1 MKKERRVAGT
11 PEPAHVQALD
21 GTLKSVNRIK
31 LINTLNRINFRGGDI
46 TLNFRHPTEDARLT
60 FSAKPQACLDETLEC
75 RWIDQ
80 AGPAMDLGSY
90 EFENFFLSDG
100 LRKIIVEA
108 DLLDQDAEGIRF
120 ALPDVSHDVSARR
133 AERHRCRG
141 VNARVALGTGAISGQ
156 LVSFSAL
163 SFSVRLPSRDDS
175 FPLPAPGDQADVF
188 LSRDGHAIFAGVCE
202 VVRRT
207 IKRRGLHIAFRPLS
221 STAPKHKPKRHRSV
235 RPHISPLPNIVISHP
250 FTGKRVNLK
259 ARDISAAGFSVEEY
273 ANRAVLLAGMII
285 PEVQIEFLNGF
296 AINCKAQVV
305 YSDAKDDGS
314 VKSGLAIVD
323 MDVID
328 HTRLSSF
335 LHQVAYKISYACT
348 TETDLDE
355 LWEFFFDSGFIYP
368 EKYAFI
374 KNRKEHFKKLYRN
387 LYGSNPHIARH
398 VIYRDRGLIF
408 GHVSMF
414 RYYQRTWLLHHHAA
428 ISSSKHKAGLVV
440 MEHIMQYINE
450 FHRVFPELMQYICCY
465 YQPENRFANRVFGAA
480 ARTIDDRRKC
490 SLDAFAYFHLQA
502 SASPDALPE
511 GWVLEKLQEGDLRR
525 LQRRYAEHSGGLMLE
540 SLDLVER
547 PLNHEKRM
555 SGEYRRLGFTRER
568 RLYSL
573 KKGGILHAVMAV
585 NVSDVGLNM
594 SDLTNCVQA
603 FVIEPGQLP
612 AEALLQALAVLARH
626 YEHSPVPALI
636 YPKEYADTRSIPYSK
651 TYMMTVLDLD
661 HVGAGLAF
669 VDDLKAPSR
678 KSRS

>member
-11 PEPAHVQALD
+11 PEAAHVPVLHEAM
-21 GTLKSVNRIK
+21 KPVSRK
-31 LINTLNRINFRGGDI
+31 RLINTLNRVNFRDGDI
-46 TLNFRHPTEDARLT
+46 VLNFKHRTEVARLT
-60 FSAKPQACLDETLEC
+60 FSVKPQPCLDETLEC

-108 DLLDQDAEGIRF
+108 DLLDQDVEGIRL
-120 ALPDVSHDVSARR
+120 ALPDVSHNVSTRR
-133 AERHRCRG
+133 VERHRCRG
-141 VNARVALGTGAISGQ
+141 VNARMTFGADAISGQ

-163 SFSVRLPSRDDS
+163 SFSVKLPSRDDS
-175 FPLPAPGDQADVF
+175 SSLPAPGDQADVF
-188 LSRDGHAIFAGVCE
+188 LSRDGHAIFTGVCE
-202 VVRRT
+202 VVRRA
-207 IKRRGLHIAFRPLS
+207 IKRRGLYIAFRPLR
-221 STAPKHKPKRHRSV
+221 STAPRDKQRRHRSV
-235 RPHISPLPNIVISHP
+235 RPHISPLPNIIFPHP
-250 FTGKRVNLK
+250 FTGRRVNLK
-259 ARDISAAGFSVEEY
+259 ARDISGAGFSVEEH

-296 AINCKAQVV
+296 AINCRAQVV

-323 MDVID
+323 MDVLD

-335 LHQVAYKISYACT
+335 LHQVVYKNSYACT

-355 LWEFFFDSGFIYP
+355 LWEFFFESGFIYP
-368 EKYAFI
+368 EKYAII
-374 KNRKEHFKKLYRN
+374 KNRKEHFKRLYRN

-398 VIYRDRGLIF
+398 VIYRDKGLIL

-428 ISSSKHKAGLVV
+428 ISSSRHKAGLVV
-440 MEHIMQYINE
+440 MEHIMQYVNE

-502 SASPDALPE
+502 GAPPDALPG
-511 GWVLEKLQEGDLRR
+511 GWALEKPQEGDLTR
-525 LQRRYAEHSGGLMLE
+525 LQRRYAQHSGGLMLE
-540 SLDLVER
+540 CLDLVNR
-547 PLNHEKRM
+547 PLKHEKRM
-555 SGEYRRLGFTRER
+555 SSEYRRLGFTRER

-573 KKGGILHAVMAV
+573 KKGGVLYAVMAV

-612 AEALLQALAVLARH
+612 AETLLQALAVLARH
-626 YEHSPVPALI
+626 YEHSSVPALI
-636 YPKEYADTRSIPYSK
+636 YPKEYADIQSIPYSK

-669 VDDLKAPSR
+669 VDDLKTPS
-678 KSRS
+678 KKARS